1 MLRHAQLCG
10 QPLAVEL
17 VGEHPVNDRAQQ
29 RALVQRRPARN
40 AQLGVAVLG
49 QHGRQ
54 RLDDGV
60 QVFQRVVALGQQ
72 QHRRGGKIPRMPQRT
87 RVKQRAQRLV
97 AGVVAGVGGQ
107 RGAGGAVKRRA
118 ARHIAGVGQHRG
130 LLCGQCVKARLHIV
144 EQLAGNDFVN
154 GVPQRTGT
162 AVFFGHAV
170 AEVCGAVPH
179 NTLYAEQHGQA

>member
-17 VGEHPVNDRAQQ
+17 VGEHSVNDRAQQ
-29 RALVQRRPARN
+29 RPLVQRRPARN

-49 QHGRQ
+49 QHGGQ

-60 QVFQRVVALGQQ
+60 QVFQRIVALGQQ

-130 LLCGQCVKARLHIV
+130 LLFGQCVKARLHIV
-144 EQLAGNDFVN
+144 EQLAGNDFIN

-170 AEVCGAVPH
+170 AEVCGTVPH